1 MSTVIPC
8 SIQMINGRN
17 APSETIV
24 FSDICTYYMN
34 EGGKYKC
41 LRGMILKD
49 ERLKVIQICK
59 DVETDIT
66 NNNEQYKLTQ
76 YIGYFEIRFNKVSRN
91 VDNSRWCIEIHS
103 LTNNTS
109 VKRSPW
115 INVESKRKIPAKLR
129 YMGKQKI
136 NDYKKRKRE
145 EANNLGDNNR
155 FKSLIQ
161 QISTLKRQYT
171 ELKSINTKLIS
182 INTDLNQKLTN
193 ICKKTIVQNLA
204 LTMFK
209 IQSSNNNI
217 STLHDEL
224 KYSNIPLVPNV
235 NNINPLGWC
244 GDGVALGC

>member
-1 MSTVIPC
+1 MSTVIPY
-8 SIQMINGRN
+8 SIKMINGRN
-17 APSETIV
+17 VPPDTIE
-24 FSDICTYYMN
+24 FEDTCNYYKN
-34 EGGKYKC
+34 EGGKLKC
-41 LRGMILKD
+41 IKGKILKD
-49 ERLKVIQICK
+49 EKIKVIQECK
-59 DVETDIT
+59 GVETDIT
-66 NNNEQYKLTQ
+66 NDNEQYELTQ
-76 YIGYFEIRFNKVSRN
+76 YIGYFEIRFNMVSRN
-91 VDNSRWCIEIHS
+91 MNNSRWCIEIHS

-129 YMGKQKI
+129 YMGKQII

-145 EANNLGDNNR
+145 EKNNLCDNKR

-161 QISTLKRQYT
+161 QISTLKIQNA
-171 ELKSINTKLIS
+171 ELIS

-217 STLHDEL
+217 PTLYDEL

-244 GDGVALGC
+244 GDGVEMGWQN

>member
-1 MSTVIPC
+1 
-8 SIQMINGRN
+8 MINGKN

-24 FSDICTYYMN
+24 FSDECTYYMN

-66 NNNEQYKLTQ
+66 NNNEQYELTQ

-115 INVESKRKIPAKLR
+115 INVESKRKIPAKIR
-129 YMGKQKI
+129 YMGKQII

-145 EANNLGDNNR
+145 ENNNLGDNKR

-161 QISTLKRQYT
+161 QISTLKRQNA
-171 ELKSINTKLIS
+171 ELIS

-193 ICKKTIVQNLA
+193 ICKKTIVQN
-204 LTMFK
+204 
-209 IQSSNNNI
+209 
-217 STLHDEL
+217 
-224 KYSNIPLVPNV
+224 
-235 NNINPLGWC
+235 
-244 GDGVALGC
+244 